1 MPRRLLLVLG
11 LLLIGAFALAACGGG
26 DDDDDDSSSSAASS
40 APAAAQSDGG
50 TTISQ
55 ADADRIVRAAL
66 LDVSDLPDGD
76 WEIEEAAVP
85 IGEDDDDD
93 EGLFAVES
101 CETLRNL
108 GNAFGG
114 DDDDDEPLA
123 AREREFEQQD
133 GLDLVQVGSEV
144 SAYATSRDFSAG
156 ERFLQEALLRS
167 DSFQQ
172 CFRDGFTALFED
184 PEAPPMDI
192 SDVEFVE
199 VDAPVDD
206 SFAFGIRL
214 KATLLGFPF
223 DIDMTLV
230 QIARGNLIGELQV
243 MQVNDGEIAMQ
254 PLAEALARRMQDA
267 Q

>member
-11 LLLIGAFALAACGGG
+11 LLLIGAFALAACGG
-26 DDDDDDSSSSAASS
+26 DDDDADDSSSSGS
-40 APAAAQSDGG
+40 APAQPADAAP
-50 TTISQ
+50 ISQ
-55 ADADRIVRAAL
+55 ATADRIVRAAL
-66 LDVSDLPDGD
+66 LDISDLPSGD
-76 WEIEEAAVP
+76 WQIEETAVA

-114 DDDDDEPLA
+114 DDDDDDEPLA
-123 AREREFEQQD
+123 AREREFQQQD

-144 SAYATSRDFSAG
+144 SAYATNRDFSAG
-156 ERFLQEALLRS
+156 ERFLQEALLGS
-167 DSFQQ
+167 DSVQQ
-172 CFRDGFTALFED
+172 CFRDGFAALFDD
-184 PEAPPMDI
+184 PDAPPIDI
-192 SDVEFVE
+192 SNFEFVE

-214 KATLLGFPF
+214 EATLLGFPF

-243 MQVNDGEIAMQ
+243 MQVNDGEITMK